1 MEELEKT
8 LVDNR
13 DDVEYELKQPKE
25 KKLDPQLID
34 NLEKKL
40 VQVKPQLRFLGED
53 AEAALKQKHEVLRAK
68 LPGQTNEKKRETT
81 NRRTCDKE
89 KHFSDKCIFIDH
101 IQQ

>member
-81 NRRTCDKE
+81 NRSTCNKN
-89 KHFSDKCIFIDH
+89 KTFLG
-101 IQQ
+101 